1 MFILP
6 ISDEK
11 KKIVLH
17 VEQMQN
23 KIALQVVQG
32 LDSFLS
38 SYVPLF
44 ILLLWYFVLN

>member
-23 KIALQVVQG
+23 EIALQVVQG
-32 LDSFLS
+32 LDSFYHHMSLY
-38 SYVPLF
+38 SYCCCD
-44 ILLLWYFVLN
+44 ILC